1 MCIPGTLIIIKALK
15 INLTNVAYFGLLIV
29 FNGLASIPG
38 ILGLTY
44 ITPIFRNI
52 GFISLMLF
60 TQKTFYEN
68 KKSPFPILLICII
81 IAASTTVTIE
91 ILSLFT
97 TNTVIMFIGDLSLAT
112 SMLIAFSWCF
122 YASNVSY
129 KEIKLLDIE
138 PHNKK
143 RYQILGIVAFINNFP
158 AILFVMRV
166 PLDIILQTD
175 LIPLVFLGFLIT
187 SMIAVF
193 FYYILWFMPTAVKNY
208 FNRGYT
214 SKKTEEEEGEL
225 SEEDFMKSIKE
236 EIDK

>member
-1 MCIPGTLIIIKALK
+1 MMCIPGTLIIIKALK

-97 TNTVIMFIGDLSLAT
+97 TNTVTMFIGDLSLAT
-112 SMLIAFSWCF
+112 SMLLAFSWCF

-143 RYQILGIVAFINNFP
+143 SYRYGIF
-158 AILFVMRV
+158 R
-166 PLDIILQTD
+166 
-175 LIPLVFLGFLIT
+175 
-187 SMIAVF
+187 S
-193 FYYILWFMPTAVKNY
+193 
-208 FNRGYT
+208 
-214 SKKTEEEEGEL
+214 
-225 SEEDFMKSIKE
+225 
-236 EIDK
+236 